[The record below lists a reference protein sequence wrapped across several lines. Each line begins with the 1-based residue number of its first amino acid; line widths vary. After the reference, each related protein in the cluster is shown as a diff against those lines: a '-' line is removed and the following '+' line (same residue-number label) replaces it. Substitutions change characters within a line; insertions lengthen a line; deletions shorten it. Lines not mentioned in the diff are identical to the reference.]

1 MKVIGI
7 LLILVGVIG
16 FIMGAS
22 MFGDI
27 GISAMIGASAA
38 LFSGIGFLQVNK
50 ALTVKNKA

>member
-7 LLILVGVIG
+7 LLIVVGVIG

-27 GISAMIGASAA
+27 DISAMIGASAA

-50 ALTVKNKA
+50 ALTNNKA